1 MADDRIITALDVH
14 SLDDMK
20 KLVETLGDSVSFYKV
35 GMELFY
41 SAGPDAVRYLKDQG
55 KHVFLDLKVH
65 DIPNTVAQSIRALTR
80 LGADLMTLHGTGGR
94 AMMEAAAEA
103 VRDEAAKLNIE
114 RPRLL
119 AVTVLT
125 SIDEDAW
132 KEIGGK
138 YSIAE
143 SVKNL
148 AKLAKEAG
156 IDGTVSS
163 PYEAKEIREMNGPD
177 FLIVTP
183 GIRPT
188 FAVANDQKRFTTPS
202 QALCDGA
209 SHLVIGRPITKAADP
224 KEAAQ
229 KILAEIQ
236 GVESIMMTEAEVR
249 QLLVDTKAVLE
260 GHFLLTSGLHS
271 PLYVEKFNV
280 LQHPEYTEKL
290 CKELAERFKD
300 QNVQTVM
307 GPMTGGILLAHEVG
321 KALGTRAIFTEREKG
336 VMTLRRGF
344 HIEPGERVLIVEDI
358 VTTGGSVQEVV
369 NVVKKAGGVIVGVGL
384 LVDRSGGKAEFGVPK
399 DKVQALL
406 HLTVPTYKPEECPLC
421 KQGIPMTERGSHH
434 LK

>member
-35 GMELFY
+35 GMEPFY

-202 QALCDGA
+202 QALRDGA

-236 GVESIMMTEAEVR
+236 GV
-249 QLLVDTKAVLE
+249 
-260 GHFLLTSGLHS
+260 
-271 PLYVEKFNV
+271 
-280 LQHPEYTEKL
+280 
-290 CKELAERFKD
+290 
-300 QNVQTVM
+300 
-307 GPMTGGILLAHEVG
+307 
-321 KALGTRAIFTEREKG
+321 
-336 VMTLRRGF
+336 
-344 HIEPGERVLIVEDI
+344 
-358 VTTGGSVQEVV
+358 
-369 NVVKKAGGVIVGVGL
+369 
-384 LVDRSGGKAEFGVPK
+384 
-399 DKVQALL
+399 
-406 HLTVPTYKPEECPLC
+406 
-421 KQGIPMTERGSHH
+421 
-434 LK
+434 

>member
-14 SLDDMK
+14 SLEDMK

-41 SAGPDAVRYLKDQG
+41 SAGPDAERYLKDQG

-65 DIPNTVAQSIRALTR
+65 DIPNTVGQSIRALTR

-202 QALCDGA
+202 QALRDGA

-224 KEAAQ
+224 KEAAE

-236 GVESIMMTEAEVR
+236 GV
-249 QLLVDTKAVLE
+249 
-260 GHFLLTSGLHS
+260 
-271 PLYVEKFNV
+271 
-280 LQHPEYTEKL
+280 
-290 CKELAERFKD
+290 
-300 QNVQTVM
+300 
-307 GPMTGGILLAHEVG
+307 
-321 KALGTRAIFTEREKG
+321 
-336 VMTLRRGF
+336 
-344 HIEPGERVLIVEDI
+344 
-358 VTTGGSVQEVV
+358 
-369 NVVKKAGGVIVGVGL
+369 
-384 LVDRSGGKAEFGVPK
+384 
-399 DKVQALL
+399 
-406 HLTVPTYKPEECPLC
+406 
-421 KQGIPMTERGSHH
+421 
-434 LK
+434 

>member
-14 SLDDMK
+14 SLEDMK

-41 SAGPDAVRYLKDQG
+41 SAGSDAVRYLKDQG

-65 DIPNTVAQSIRALTR
+65 DIPNTVGQSIRALTR

-202 QALCDGA
+202 QALRDGA

-224 KEAAQ
+224 KEAAE

-236 GVESIMMTEAEVR
+236 GV
-249 QLLVDTKAVLE
+249 
-260 GHFLLTSGLHS
+260 
-271 PLYVEKFNV
+271 
-280 LQHPEYTEKL
+280 
-290 CKELAERFKD
+290 
-300 QNVQTVM
+300 
-307 GPMTGGILLAHEVG
+307 
-321 KALGTRAIFTEREKG
+321 
-336 VMTLRRGF
+336 
-344 HIEPGERVLIVEDI
+344 
-358 VTTGGSVQEVV
+358 
-369 NVVKKAGGVIVGVGL
+369 
-384 LVDRSGGKAEFGVPK
+384 
-399 DKVQALL
+399 
-406 HLTVPTYKPEECPLC
+406 
-421 KQGIPMTERGSHH
+421 
-434 LK
+434 

>member
-14 SLDDMK
+14 SLEDMK

-55 KHVFLDLKVH
+55 KHVFLDLK
-65 DIPNTVAQSIRALTR
+65 
-80 LGADLMTLHGTGGR
+80 
-94 AMMEAAAEA
+94 A

-202 QALCDGA
+202 QALRDGA
-209 SHLVIGRPITKAADP
+209 SRLVIGRPITKAADP
-224 KEAAQ
+224 KEAAE

-236 GVESIMMTEAEVR
+236 GV
-249 QLLVDTKAVLE
+249 
-260 GHFLLTSGLHS
+260 
-271 PLYVEKFNV
+271 
-280 LQHPEYTEKL
+280 
-290 CKELAERFKD
+290 
-300 QNVQTVM
+300 
-307 GPMTGGILLAHEVG
+307 
-321 KALGTRAIFTEREKG
+321 
-336 VMTLRRGF
+336 
-344 HIEPGERVLIVEDI
+344 
-358 VTTGGSVQEVV
+358 
-369 NVVKKAGGVIVGVGL
+369 
-384 LVDRSGGKAEFGVPK
+384 
-399 DKVQALL
+399 
-406 HLTVPTYKPEECPLC
+406 
-421 KQGIPMTERGSHH
+421 
-434 LK
+434 

>member
-41 SAGPDAVRYLKDQG
+41 SAGPDAARYLNDQG
-55 KHVFLDLKVH
+55 QHVFLDLKVH

-202 QALCDGA
+202 QALRDGA

-236 GVESIMMTEAEVR
+236 GV
-249 QLLVDTKAVLE
+249 
-260 GHFLLTSGLHS
+260 
-271 PLYVEKFNV
+271 
-280 LQHPEYTEKL
+280 
-290 CKELAERFKD
+290 
-300 QNVQTVM
+300 
-307 GPMTGGILLAHEVG
+307 
-321 KALGTRAIFTEREKG
+321 
-336 VMTLRRGF
+336 
-344 HIEPGERVLIVEDI
+344 
-358 VTTGGSVQEVV
+358 
-369 NVVKKAGGVIVGVGL
+369 
-384 LVDRSGGKAEFGVPK
+384 
-399 DKVQALL
+399 
-406 HLTVPTYKPEECPLC
+406 
-421 KQGIPMTERGSHH
+421 
-434 LK
+434 

>member
-14 SLDDMK
+14 SLEDMK

-41 SAGPDAVRYLKDQG
+41 SAGPDAVLYLKDQG

-65 DIPNTVAQSIRALTR
+65 DIPNTVGQSIRALTR

-125 SIDEDAW
+125 SIDENAW

-202 QALCDGA
+202 QALRDGA

-224 KEAAQ
+224 KEAAE

-236 GVESIMMTEAEVR
+236 GV
-249 QLLVDTKAVLE
+249 
-260 GHFLLTSGLHS
+260 
-271 PLYVEKFNV
+271 
-280 LQHPEYTEKL
+280 
-290 CKELAERFKD
+290 
-300 QNVQTVM
+300 
-307 GPMTGGILLAHEVG
+307 
-321 KALGTRAIFTEREKG
+321 
-336 VMTLRRGF
+336 
-344 HIEPGERVLIVEDI
+344 
-358 VTTGGSVQEVV
+358 
-369 NVVKKAGGVIVGVGL
+369 
-384 LVDRSGGKAEFGVPK
+384 
-399 DKVQALL
+399 
-406 HLTVPTYKPEECPLC
+406 
-421 KQGIPMTERGSHH
+421 
-434 LK
+434 

>member
-1 MADDRIITALDVH
+1 
-14 SLDDMK
+14 
-20 KLVETLGDSVSFYKV
+20 
-35 GMELFY
+35 MELFY

-202 QALCDGA
+202 QALRDGA

-236 GVESIMMTEAEVR
+236 GV
-249 QLLVDTKAVLE
+249 
-260 GHFLLTSGLHS
+260 
-271 PLYVEKFNV
+271 
-280 LQHPEYTEKL
+280 
-290 CKELAERFKD
+290 
-300 QNVQTVM
+300 
-307 GPMTGGILLAHEVG
+307 
-321 KALGTRAIFTEREKG
+321 
-336 VMTLRRGF
+336 
-344 HIEPGERVLIVEDI
+344 
-358 VTTGGSVQEVV
+358 
-369 NVVKKAGGVIVGVGL
+369 
-384 LVDRSGGKAEFGVPK
+384 
-399 DKVQALL
+399 
-406 HLTVPTYKPEECPLC
+406 
-421 KQGIPMTERGSHH
+421 
-434 LK
+434 

>member
-14 SLDDMK
+14 SLEDMK

-65 DIPNTVAQSIRALTR
+65 DIPNTVGQSIRALTR

-148 AKLAKEAG
+148 AKEAG

-163 PYEAKEIREMNGPD
+163 PYEAKEIREMNGHD

-202 QALCDGA
+202 QALRDGA

-224 KEAAQ
+224 KEAAE

-236 GVESIMMTEAEVR
+236 GV
-249 QLLVDTKAVLE
+249 
-260 GHFLLTSGLHS
+260 
-271 PLYVEKFNV
+271 
-280 LQHPEYTEKL
+280 
-290 CKELAERFKD
+290 
-300 QNVQTVM
+300 
-307 GPMTGGILLAHEVG
+307 
-321 KALGTRAIFTEREKG
+321 
-336 VMTLRRGF
+336 
-344 HIEPGERVLIVEDI
+344 
-358 VTTGGSVQEVV
+358 
-369 NVVKKAGGVIVGVGL
+369 
-384 LVDRSGGKAEFGVPK
+384 
-399 DKVQALL
+399 
-406 HLTVPTYKPEECPLC
+406 
-421 KQGIPMTERGSHH
+421 
-434 LK
+434 

>member
-1 MADDRIITALDVH
+1 M
-14 SLDDMK
+14 
-20 KLVETLGDSVSFYKV
+20 
-35 GMELFY
+35 
-41 SAGPDAVRYLKDQG
+41 
-55 KHVFLDLKVH
+55 KVH

-202 QALCDGA
+202 QALRDGA

-236 GVESIMMTEAEVR
+236 GV
-249 QLLVDTKAVLE
+249 
-260 GHFLLTSGLHS
+260 
-271 PLYVEKFNV
+271 
-280 LQHPEYTEKL
+280 
-290 CKELAERFKD
+290 
-300 QNVQTVM
+300 
-307 GPMTGGILLAHEVG
+307 
-321 KALGTRAIFTEREKG
+321 
-336 VMTLRRGF
+336 
-344 HIEPGERVLIVEDI
+344 
-358 VTTGGSVQEVV
+358 
-369 NVVKKAGGVIVGVGL
+369 
-384 LVDRSGGKAEFGVPK
+384 
-399 DKVQALL
+399 
-406 HLTVPTYKPEECPLC
+406 
-421 KQGIPMTERGSHH
+421 
-434 LK
+434 

>member
-35 GMELFY
+35 GLELFY

-202 QALCDGA
+202 QALRDGA

-224 KEAAQ
+224 MEAAPT
-229 KILAEIQ
+229 IVADIQ
-236 GVESIMMTEAEVR
+236 GV
-249 QLLVDTKAVLE
+249 
-260 GHFLLTSGLHS
+260 
-271 PLYVEKFNV
+271 
-280 LQHPEYTEKL
+280 
-290 CKELAERFKD
+290 
-300 QNVQTVM
+300 
-307 GPMTGGILLAHEVG
+307 
-321 KALGTRAIFTEREKG
+321 
-336 VMTLRRGF
+336 
-344 HIEPGERVLIVEDI
+344 
-358 VTTGGSVQEVV
+358 
-369 NVVKKAGGVIVGVGL
+369 
-384 LVDRSGGKAEFGVPK
+384 
-399 DKVQALL
+399 
-406 HLTVPTYKPEECPLC
+406 
-421 KQGIPMTERGSHH
+421 
-434 LK
+434 

>member
-41 SAGPDAVRYLKDQG
+41 SAGPDAVQYLKDQG

-132 KEIGGK
+132 KEVGGK

-202 QALCDGA
+202 QALRDGA

-236 GVESIMMTEAEVR
+236 GV
-249 QLLVDTKAVLE
+249 
-260 GHFLLTSGLHS
+260 
-271 PLYVEKFNV
+271 
-280 LQHPEYTEKL
+280 
-290 CKELAERFKD
+290 
-300 QNVQTVM
+300 
-307 GPMTGGILLAHEVG
+307 
-321 KALGTRAIFTEREKG
+321 
-336 VMTLRRGF
+336 
-344 HIEPGERVLIVEDI
+344 
-358 VTTGGSVQEVV
+358 
-369 NVVKKAGGVIVGVGL
+369 
-384 LVDRSGGKAEFGVPK
+384 
-399 DKVQALL
+399 
-406 HLTVPTYKPEECPLC
+406 
-421 KQGIPMTERGSHH
+421 
-434 LK
+434 

>member
-1 MADDRIITALDVH
+1 MADERIITALDVH

-94 AMMEAAAEA
+94 AMMEAAADA

-125 SIDEDAW
+125 SIDEEAW

-163 PYEAKEIREMNGPD
+163 PYEAREIREMNGPD

-188 FAVANDQKRFTTPS
+188 FAVANDQKRFTTPF
-202 QALCDGA
+202 QALRDGA

-236 GVESIMMTEAEVR
+236 GV
-249 QLLVDTKAVLE
+249 
-260 GHFLLTSGLHS
+260 
-271 PLYVEKFNV
+271 
-280 LQHPEYTEKL
+280 
-290 CKELAERFKD
+290 
-300 QNVQTVM
+300 
-307 GPMTGGILLAHEVG
+307 
-321 KALGTRAIFTEREKG
+321 
-336 VMTLRRGF
+336 
-344 HIEPGERVLIVEDI
+344 
-358 VTTGGSVQEVV
+358 
-369 NVVKKAGGVIVGVGL
+369 
-384 LVDRSGGKAEFGVPK
+384 
-399 DKVQALL
+399 
-406 HLTVPTYKPEECPLC
+406 
-421 KQGIPMTERGSHH
+421 
-434 LK
+434 

>member
-163 PYEAKEIREMNGPD
+163 PYEAKEI
-177 FLIVTP
+177 P
-183 GIRPT
+183 GNEWSRFPHRHAGHPSDVCRSQRPEAVHDAVSG
-188 FAVANDQKRFTTPS
+188 FA
-202 QALCDGA
+202 
-209 SHLVIGRPITKAADP
+209 
-224 KEAAQ
+224 
-229 KILAEIQ
+229 
-236 GVESIMMTEAEVR
+236 
-249 QLLVDTKAVLE
+249 
-260 GHFLLTSGLHS
+260 
-271 PLYVEKFNV
+271 
-280 LQHPEYTEKL
+280 
-290 CKELAERFKD
+290 
-300 QNVQTVM
+300 
-307 GPMTGGILLAHEVG
+307 
-321 KALGTRAIFTEREKG
+321 
-336 VMTLRRGF
+336 RRGISF
-344 HIEPGERVLIVEDI
+344 SHRPSDYQGR
-358 VTTGGSVQEVV
+358 
-369 NVVKKAGGVIVGVGL
+369 
-384 LVDRSGGKAEFGVPK
+384 RS
-399 DKVQALL
+399 
-406 HLTVPTYKPEECPLC
+406 
-421 KQGIPMTERGSHH
+421 
-434 LK
+434 